1 LEGKDMSKRNL
12 KNKKKRKSTFSSGI
26 ASLLIIIAC
35 SCFFGSFFSSAHDKQ
50 TGHTPKAK
58 YYKSIEIEA
67 GDSLWN
73 IAEENMSEEYNSIY
87 EYLDELVS
95 INNIQVASADSIQ
108 AGDYLT
114 IVYYK

>member
-1 LEGKDMSKRNL
+1 MNKRISG
-12 KNKKKRKSTFSSGI
+12 NKKKRKSTFASGI
-26 ASLLIIIAC
+26 VSLLIIIAC

-50 TGHTPKAK
+50 AENAPKTK

-73 IAEENMSEEYNSIY
+73 IAEKNMPDEYDSIY
-87 EYLDELVS
+87 EYLDEIVS
-95 INNIQVASADSIQ
+95 INNIQIVSADSIQ